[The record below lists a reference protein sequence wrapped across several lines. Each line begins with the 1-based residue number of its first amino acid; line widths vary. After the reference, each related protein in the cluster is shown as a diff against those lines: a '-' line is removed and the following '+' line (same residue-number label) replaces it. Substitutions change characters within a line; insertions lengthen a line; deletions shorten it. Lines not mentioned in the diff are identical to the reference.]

1 MLYCIF
7 PSSKGSFLSLR
18 GFISEYF
25 ILFIALFISHCLD
38 HKSFILNNTVGQW
51 ESLTLAFLL
60 QYYATLGMFLTL
72 HISFKI
78 SLLMPRI
85 LVPLLEELHLGSSII
100 LTVYFPAHHHRSAPN
115 CLVPL

>member
-51 ESLTLAFLL
+51 ESLTLALLL
-60 QYYATLGMFLTL
+60 QYYATLGDVFD
-72 HISFKI
+72 S
-78 SLLMPRI
+78 
-85 LVPLLEELHLGSSII
+85 
-100 LTVYFPAHHHRSAPN
+100 AHK
-115 CLVPL
+115 L